1 LRFLGVKNRKSGFRV
16 FGLSSGRKNVKNDE
30 KWGFLRFLKRFWTIL
45 GVLEVR
51 KKVIFRPVFEKEKGA

>member
-1 LRFLGVKNRKSGFRV
+1 
-16 FGLSSGRKNVKNDE
+16 
-30 KWGFLRFLKRFWTIL
+30 LKRFWTIL